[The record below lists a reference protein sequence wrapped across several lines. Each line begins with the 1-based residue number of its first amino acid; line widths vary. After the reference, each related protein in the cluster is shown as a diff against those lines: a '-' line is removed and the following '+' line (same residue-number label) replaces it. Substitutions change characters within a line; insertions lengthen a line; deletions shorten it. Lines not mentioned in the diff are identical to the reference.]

1 MENKSLMQ
9 AALVLSIAA
18 AVLGALDAVGVNI
31 WLSANSWLLVSAVLG
46 IWTLIFRPAK

>member
-9 AALVLSIAA
+9 VTMTLSIIA

-31 WLSANSWLLVSAVLG
+31 WLSASSWLLVSAVLG
-46 IWTLIFRPAK
+46 IWTLILRPSK